1 MDAALL
7 SVSLVKEHLI
17 LCVSDYHMP
26 CTYSRGR
33 GGSLAL
39 FHPHNSM
46 AICAVLSTGCG
57 RLITSLVV
65 SQDNGPAVGSTLLEA
80 NV

>member
-1 MDAALL
+1 MLVITKCHAL
-7 SVSLVKEHLI
+7 I
-17 LCVSDYHMP
+17 A
-26 CTYSRGR
+26 
-33 GGSLAL
+33 GGGGGVWHYFNHA
-39 FHPHNSM
+39 HNGI